1 MHLMNKT
8 SKLLASLKTERSYFR
23 SDRRWLSMKA
33 RTVSYMKR
41 RLVRME
47 RRVNRALCVEVA

>member
-1 MHLMNKT
+1 MNKT